1 MNILV
6 TGGAGFIGSTLVDRL
21 SLYPDHFI
29 YSIDNFDSFYSRSIK
44 ESNLINQKKAANVR
58 VIEADIRAF
67 SNYENEIGPVDLVI
81 HLAAKAGVRPSI
93 DNPQAYFDVNINGTL
108 EMLEFCRRRQIKKF
122 IFASSSSVYGINP
135 KTPWSEEDSDLM
147 PISPYASSKLA
158 CEKMGFTYSHL
169 FQIQFLALRF
179 FTVFGPRQRPDLAIN
194 KFIQRIA
201 NDSPIDVYGDGLTS
215 RDYTY
220 VDDVVQGILS
230 AIEYDKSL
238 FEIFNIGNNHRY
250 TLHQLIDTVSDVL
263 NKKPQLISNPEQPG
277 DVPHTC
283 ADISKSQ
290 KKLGYSPTTSLL
302 EGVKKQAQW
311 QLQLEKHG

>member
-1 MNILV
+1 MNVLV

-21 SLYPDHFI
+21 SLRSGNFI
-29 YSIDNFDSFYSRSIK
+29 YSVDNFDPFYSRGIK
-44 ESNLINQKKAANVR
+44 ESNIALQLTKENVKF
-58 VIEADIRAF
+58 IEGDIRNLASF
-67 SNYENEIGPVDLVI
+67 EDQIDRVDMVI

-93 DNPQAYFDVNINGTL
+93 DHPQAYFDVNINGTL
-108 EMLEFCRRRQIKKF
+108 EVLEFCRRRNIKKV

-135 KTPWSEEDSDLM
+135 KTPWSESDSDLM

-179 FTVFGPRQRPDLAIN
+179 FTVFGPRQRPDLAIH
-194 KFIQRIA
+194 KFIHRIENNA
-201 NDSPIDVYGDGLTS
+201 PIEVYGDGNTS

-220 VDDVVQGILS
+220 VDDVVQGIE
-230 AIEYDKSL
+230 AAMNYEESL
-238 FEIFNIGNNHRY
+238 FEIFNIGNNQRY
-250 TLHQLIDTVSDVL
+250 TLNQLIDTVSQVL
-263 NKKPQLISNPEQPG
+263 NKKPRLERKPEQPG

-290 KKLGYSPTTSLL
+290 KKLGYSPSTSLIT
-302 EGVKKQAQW
+302 GVEKQAQW
-311 QLQLEKHG
+311 QLLLEKHG